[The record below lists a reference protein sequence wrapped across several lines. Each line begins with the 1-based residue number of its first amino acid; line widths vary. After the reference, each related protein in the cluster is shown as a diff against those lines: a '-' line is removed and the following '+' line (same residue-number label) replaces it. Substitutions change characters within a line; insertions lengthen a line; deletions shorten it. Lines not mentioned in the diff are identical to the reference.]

1 MAEDTRRARTMFA
14 FAAAEDG
21 GGGSGPTGNA
31 EAVIGDDA
39 LSVGPVTVA
48 FLDADALRAA
58 DYRIELDCWPSGRLT
73 LTQLGRRFDTF
84 TRELRRAR
92 NQARVKGL
100 LAHGVTMPETFVGA
114 LLGAGTVRP
123 AALEVY
129 DTHVTIVPEDAD
141 PFQLPLGG
149 LTQVSTGE
157 DPPSVVL
164 AMGEARTVIGQL
176 ARHRDAFL
184 RAVTER
190 QAAQARLL
198 AEVTGQSCFAD
209 GLAVPRGQVANFD
222 ELVRRFAA
230 PDRAGCAAKL
240 LGVAK
245 GGEPRLGFARLLDPD
260 AQGLVGEVALP
271 ESWACFL
278 LVPVGALVVLEI
290 LAGPAAATYAF
301 SGEIA
306 SVGADLQQLHFRR
319 GPLALTEAEA
329 QITPAN
335 PYRLALRRLEP
346 LKRLRAATRSRL
358 IHNEGWEDALA
369 QTAVRAAAPSSSDPG
384 RESGPGA

>member
-1 MAEDTRRARTMFA
+1 MAEDTRRAGAAFA
-14 FAAAEDG
+14 FAGAEDG
-21 GGGSGPTGNA
+21 GGRFGPTGNA
-31 EAVIGDDA
+31 EAVIGDDV
-39 LSVGPVTVA
+39 LSVGPVVVA

-58 DYRIELDCWPSGRLT
+58 DYRIELDCWPGGRLT

-84 TRELRRAR
+84 TRELHRAR

-100 LAHGVTMPETFVGA
+100 LAHGVTMPETFAGA
-114 LLGAGTVRP
+114 LLVESGTVRP
-123 AALEVY
+123 AELQVY
-129 DTHVTIVPEDAD
+129 DTHVTIVPADAD
-141 PFQLPLGG
+141 PFQLPLGA
-149 LTQVSTGE
+149 LTQVSAGE
-157 DPPSVVL
+157 EPPSVVL
-164 AMGEARTVIGQL
+164 ARGEARTVVGQL
-176 ARHRDAFL
+176 ARHRDALL

-209 GLAVPRGQVANFD
+209 GLAVSRGQVASFD

-230 PDRAGCAAKL
+230 PDRAECAAKL
-240 LGVAK
+240 LAMPK
-245 GGEPRLGFARLLDPD
+245 GGEPRLGFVRLLDPD

-290 LAGPAAATYAF
+290 LAGPSAATYAF
-301 SGEIA
+301 EGEIT
-306 SVGADLQQLHFRR
+306 SIGADLQQLHFRR

-346 LKRLRAATRSRL
+346 LKRLRAATRARL
-358 IHNEGWEDALA
+358 IHNDGW
-369 QTAVRAAAPSSSDPG
+369 AAALG
-384 RESGPGA
+384 RALG

>member
-1 MAEDTRRARTMFA
+1 MAEDTRRAGVAFA
-14 FAAAEDG
+14 FAGAGDS

-39 LSVGPVTVA
+39 LGVGPVTVA

-100 LAHGVTMPETFVGA
+100 LAHGVTMPETFAGA
-114 LLGAGTVRP
+114 LLGEPGTVRP
-123 AALEVY
+123 AELRVY

-149 LTQVSTGE
+149 LTQVSAGE
-157 DPPSVVL
+157 EPPSVVL
-164 AMGEARTVIGQL
+164 VMGEARTVVGQL

-209 GLAVPRGQVANFD
+209 GLAVPRGRVAGFD

-230 PDRAGCAAKL
+230 PGRAGCAAKL
-240 LGVAK
+240 LGVAQ

-260 AQGLVGEVALP
+260 AEGLVGEVALP
-271 ESWACFL
+271 QSWACFL
-278 LVPVGALVVLEI
+278 LVPVDALVVLEI
-290 LAGPAAATYAF
+290 LVGPSAATYVF
-301 SGEIA
+301 EREIT
-306 SVGADLQQLHFRR
+306 SIGADLQQLHFRR

-335 PYRLALRRLEP
+335 PYRLALRRLGP
-346 LKRLRAATRSRL
+346 LKRLRAATCSRL
-358 IHNEGWEDALA
+358 IHNEGWEDALEKA
-369 QTAVRAAAPSSSDPG
+369 LA
-384 RESGPGA
+384 

>member
-1 MAEDTRRARTMFA
+1 MAEDTRRAGAAYA
-14 FAAAEDG
+14 FAGAEGDG
-21 GGGSGPTGNA
+21 GRSGPAGSA

-39 LSVGPVTVA
+39 LSVGPVTVS

-58 DYRIELDCWPSGRLT
+58 DYRIDLDCWPGGRLT

-84 TRELRRAR
+84 VRELRRAR

-100 LAHGVTMPETFVGA
+100 LAHGVTMPETFAGA
-114 LLGAGTVRP
+114 LLGGDTVRL
-123 AALEVY
+123 AEAMVF
-129 DTHVTIVPEDAD
+129 DTHVTVVPEDAD

-149 LTQVSTGE
+149 LTQASAGE

-164 AMGEARTVIGQL
+164 AMGEARTVVGQL

-209 GLAVPRGQVANFD
+209 GLAVPRGRVAGFD

-230 PDRAGCAAKL
+230 PDRAECAAKL
-240 LGVAK
+240 LAVPTA
-245 GGEPRLGFARLLDPD
+245 GEPRLGFVRLLDPD
-260 AQGLVGEVALP
+260 AEGLVGEAALP

-278 LVPVGALVVLEI
+278 LVPVGWLVVLEI
-290 LAGPAAATYAF
+290 LAGPSAATYCF
-301 SGEIA
+301 EGEIT
-306 SVGADLQQLHFRR
+306 SIGTDLQTLHLRR
-319 GPLALTEAEA
+319 GPLALSDAEAE
-329 QITPAN
+329 ITPAN
-335 PYRLALRRLEP
+335 PYRLALRKLEP
-346 LKRLRAATRSRL
+346 LKRLRAATRARL
-358 IHNEGWEDALA
+358 IHNEGWAAALGKALA
-369 QTAVRAAAPSSSDPG
+369 
-384 RESGPGA
+384 

>member
-1 MAEDTRRARTMFA
+1 
-14 FAAAEDG
+14 
-21 GGGSGPTGNA
+21 
-31 EAVIGDDA
+31 VIGDDA
-39 LSVGPVTVA
+39 LSVGPVTIA
-48 FLDADALRAA
+48 FVDADALRAA
-58 DYRIELDCWPSGRLT
+58 DYRIELDCWPSGRLA

-84 TRELRRAR
+84 TRELRRER

-100 LAHGVTMPETFVGA
+100 LAHGVTMPETFAGA

-123 AALEVY
+123 AEVQVY
-129 DTHVTIVPEDAD
+129 DTHVTLVPGDGD
-141 PFQLPLGG
+141 PSQLPLGG
-149 LTQVSTGE
+149 LTRVSAGE

-164 AMGEARTVIGQL
+164 AMGEARTVVGQL

-209 GLAVPRGQVANFD
+209 GLAVPRGKVGNFD

-230 PDRAGCAAKL
+230 PDRAVCAAKL
-240 LGVAK
+240 LAMAK
-245 GGEPRLGFARLLDPD
+245 GGEPRLGFVRLLDPD
-260 AQGLVGEVALP
+260 AERLVGEVALP

-290 LAGPAAATYAF
+290 LAGPSAATYAF
-301 SGEIA
+301 AGDIT

-335 PYRLALRRLEP
+335 PHRLALRRLEP
-346 LKRLRAATRSRL
+346 LKRLRAATRARL
-358 IHNEGWEDALA
+358 IHNEGWADALGKA
-369 QTAVRAAAPSSSDPG
+369 LG
-384 RESGPGA
+384 